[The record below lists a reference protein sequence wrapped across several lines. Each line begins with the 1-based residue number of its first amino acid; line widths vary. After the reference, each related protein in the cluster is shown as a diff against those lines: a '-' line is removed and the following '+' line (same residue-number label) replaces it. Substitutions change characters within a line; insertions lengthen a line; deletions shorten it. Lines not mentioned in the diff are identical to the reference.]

1 MKLSSFLRGPRIK
14 PHTPKLTATALV
26 VSLVV
31 SIVVLVVIGMLAM
44 GTARADGGDEHTD
57 SQESG
62 PYIVDINLSPG
73 HSVLGQNQI
82 SVILRSLDD
91 RELVTTA
98 TVEVSASGPEGSS
111 GFQDIPAY
119 DDQNYGL
126 FQADI
131 PFDLVGKWEV
141 LVAISSDLGETMVVV
156 PIDVAESGDGG
167 INFIIVAAVVVIILA
182 VIVFIWGKVS
192 GTKEPSPEVG

>member
-98 TVEVSASGPEGSS
+98 TVEVSASGPEGST
-111 GFQDIPAY
+111 GVQDIPAD